1 MFIEEP
7 EVRSDLK
14 VIAGLGNPGVE
25 YENTRHNAGFWFVD
39 YLAYKLD
46 FPDFVREG
54 STYMVSRGEL
64 GSHPLLIVKPMLYM
78 NRSGIALSELW
89 KRDPFDPAN
98 LLVCYDD
105 TALECGKIRLR
116 PKGSAGG
123 HNGIKSVIEALG
135 SDHCPRLR
143 IGVGGAS
150 LPEPGES
157 LADYVL
163 SEFDNQK
170 EEDAVLDTF
179 PLAQDAVKCWLDD
192 GMEIA
197 MNRYN

>member
-14 VIAGLGNPGVE
+14 VIAGLGNPGME

-39 YLAYKLD
+39 YLAHRLD

-54 STYMVSRGEL
+54 STYMVSRGNL

-89 KRDPFDPAN
+89 KRNPFDPLN
-98 LLVCYDD
+98 LLICYDD
-105 TALECGKIRLR
+105 AALECGKIRLR

-135 SDHCPRLR
+135 NDHCPRLR
-143 IGVGGAS
+143 IGVAGAS
-150 LPEPGES
+150 RPEPGEP

-163 SEFDNQK
+163 SEFDNQE
-170 EEDAVLDTF
+170 EEDAVLDAF
-179 PLAQDAVKCWLDD
+179 PRAQEAVKSWLDD